1 MTSGRFT
8 RARDATAREAAAR
21 ALAPVSVQ
29 ACTVQCTWSFFAPC
43 SANLPPLSLATNAAP
58 SCIMFARSTGKTS
71 THTRHLDVLSIAC
84 HIMSVAQRSRQNW
97 EILSRR
103 HRRPLPPLLLLTKKQ
118 FHQMRPPNKKSAP
131 PNVMTVPPPGGEE
144 SGLCVH
150 DNDGV
155 VDTPDPAEFR
165 SEHPPMY

>member
-1 MTSGRFT
+1 MTGGRFT
-8 RARDATAREAAAR
+8 RARDAAARDAAACEAAAR

-71 THTRHLDVLSIAC
+71 THTRHLDVLSIAR

-118 FHQMRPPNKKSAP
+118 FHQMRPPKKICSTKCDDRTP
-131 PNVMTVPPPGGEE
+131 PWGRGVRF
-144 SGLCVH
+144 VH
-150 DNDGV
+150 
-155 VDTPDPAEFR
+155 P
-165 SEHPPMY
+165 